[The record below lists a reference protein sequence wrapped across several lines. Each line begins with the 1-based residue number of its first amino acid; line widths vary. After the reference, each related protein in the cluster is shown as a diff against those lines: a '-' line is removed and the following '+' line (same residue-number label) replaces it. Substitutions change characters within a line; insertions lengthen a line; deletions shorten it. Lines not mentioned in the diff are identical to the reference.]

1 MKSGFRKIL
10 LLVLAVAL
18 LPLLPLSPAAAEE
31 DGDEQEFVSVLELP
45 EAKKGS
51 FAELT
56 AAENPLVAPKDKYYK
71 FTNGAKTASSYV
83 NPSITVNIGTGK
95 VHQTYYMY
103 ARVKIASPFQLR
115 TSAVEES
122 LAKVT
127 TVVPGKIASRTKA
140 VLAVN
145 GVLESDVT
153 ASGVGARLDGPVLLQ
168 GEWKRPSDTASE
180 QKIEK
185 WRAEEGQD
193 TLVIDDEGNLNI
205 VSGDTWGDIYDQ
217 IVGMGEHAVNAFCF
231 GPALVVDGEPV
242 YGYYSR
248 AISSAKLAQRMAICQ
263 TGPLEYLLITSEGP
277 ENPGSKG
284 LKLDQFVELI
294 ASFGDVKTAYNL
306 DGGSSAALIFRKGT
320 EKWAKINCPRG
331 GKTRPVRDVIYFADA
346 WIPGGK

>member
-1 MKSGFRKIL
+1 
-10 LLVLAVAL
+10 
-18 LPLLPLSPAAAEE
+18 
-31 DGDEQEFVSVLELP
+31 
-45 EAKKGS
+45 
-51 FAELT
+51 
-56 AAENPLVAPKDKYYK
+56 
-71 FTNGAKTASSYV
+71 
-83 NPSITVNIGTGK
+83 
-95 VHQTYYMY
+95 
-103 ARVKIASPFQLR
+103 
-115 TSAVEES
+115 
-122 LAKVT
+122 
-127 TVVPGKIASRTKA
+127 
-140 VLAVN
+140 
-145 GVLESDVT
+145 
-153 ASGVGARLDGPVLLQ
+153 
-168 GEWKRPSDTASE
+168 
-180 QKIEK
+180 
-185 WRAEEGQD
+185 
-193 TLVIDDEGNLNI
+193 
-205 VSGDTWGDIYDQ
+205 
-217 IVGMGEHAVNAFCF
+217 MGEHAVNAFCF